1 MLNLFLP
8 YPPSVNTYW
17 GFKGSQ
23 RFLTAKARQF
33 KKEVFAAFVLS
44 EHKGFEDQR
53 VSLTVY
59 LHAPDK
65 RVRDIDNIA
74 KPLLDALTEAG
85 VFVDIGELVWDAVSQ
100 YCEATATDRAES
112 IIQLRKKS

>member
-1 MLNLFLP
+1 MLNIFLP

-33 KKEVFAAFVLS
+33 KKDVFAAFVLS
-44 EHKGFEDQR
+44 EHEGFEAHR

-74 KPLLDALTEAG
+74 KPLLDALTQAG
-85 VFVDIGELVWDAVSQ
+85 VFIDDSQVDRLMIV
-100 YCEATATDRAES
+100 
-112 IIQLRKKS
+112 RKEKIKGGACRILIEKDEPI